1 MTAAA
6 VMARETALADI
17 RRRGVS
23 NHPYQTDLP
32 SIASLRKAHPQ
43 TQRRACEDVAAELTA
58 WDRDTR
64 RHGVAESTLAAA
76 GLAEVLLLIVRGH
89 REIGLHEIA
98 AIMRGHRNTAQ
109 GVISRLCADGTT
121 LLWRKQLGRKNECM
135 TTYALAP
142 KLVEMLTEALARAQA
157 WTAGR
162 KAARQAFEASG
173 RKATRRS
180 QRESTS
186 SGHRVSPPSVGEAF
200 KAASSDSGPARG
212 RVGQAID
219 HARALAVA
227 LGRTGEECEHDT
239 VPSRCGICRHRTG
252 NPAAVP

>member
-32 SIASLRKAHPQ
+32 SIASLRKTNAQ
-43 TQRRACEDVAAELTA
+43 TQRRACEDVAAQLTA

-109 GVISRLCADGTT
+109 GVISRLCGTK
-121 LLWRKQLGRKNECM
+121 LLWRKQLGRKGECM

-142 KLVEMLTEALARAQA
+142 KLVEMLTEAVARAQA
-157 WTAGR
+157 WSAGR
-162 KAARQAFEASG
+162 KAARRAYAQARASG
-173 RKATRRS
+173 R
-180 QRESTS
+180 RESTS
-186 SGHRVSPPSVGEAF
+186 SRHRVSPPSVGEAF

-219 HARALAVA
+219 HARTLAVA